1 MAVEQAEPGALRYNP
16 WRDAGERYPDWLIR
30 RVDLQGL
37 TEVTCTRRQIIL
49 LDKEMRYARRRCA
62 LAHAIAHLDLEHT
75 PVGLE
80 YEAWQEREA
89 DKLAAR
95 RLIPIHALADALR
108 WSRVTAEIASE
119 LDVDVDM
126 LCARVDIVHP
136 SEAAVLRRAV
146 AHHHP

>member
-1 MAVEQAEPGALRYNP
+1 MAVEQAQPGTLTYDP

-30 RVDLQGL
+30 RVDLRGL
-37 TEVTCTRRQIIL
+37 TEVTCARRRIIL
-49 LDKEMRYARRRCA
+49 LDKQMRRARRRCA
-62 LAHAIAHLDLEHT
+62 LAHAIAHLDLQHT

-95 RLIPIHALADALR
+95 RLIPIWALADALR
-108 WSRVTAEIASE
+108 WSRVTAEIAAE
-119 LDVDVDM
+119 LEVDEDM
-126 LCARVDIVHP
+126 LRARVDIIHP

>member
-1 MAVEQAEPGALRYNP
+1 MAVEPAQSGSLTYDP
-16 WRDAGERYPDWLIR
+16 WRDAGQRYPDWLIR
-30 RVDLQGL
+30 RVDLMGL
-37 TEVTCTRRQIIL
+37 TEVTCTRRRIIL
-49 LDKEMRYARRRCA
+49 LDREMRYARRRCA
-62 LAHAIAHLDLEHT
+62 LAHAIAHLDLQHT

-95 RLIPIHALADALR
+95 RLIPIHALADVLR

-126 LCARVDIVHP
+126 LRARVDIVHP

-146 AHHHP
+146 AHHQP